1 MKEMAIKKLSEELRG
16 FKGNRCAA
24 IMKDDVNKTLRCF
37 CEQDREFAQAV
48 VQGGSFSECME
59 EVAKNCNS
67 GISDL
72 EAFRRSVNFYFPGA
86 DIWSWMMVDACASVD
101 HDSERMMEAMLRW
114 IRSQCEKNNVSWDK
128 LVSKVDCRSNTSDAQ
143 DTVFGLDL
151 FKVLEG

>member
-1 MKEMAIKKLSEELRG
+1 MKEMALKKLSSELRE

-37 CEQDREFAQAV
+37 CEQDPEFAQAV

-67 GISDL
+67 GISDI
-72 EAFRRSVNFYFPGA
+72 EAFRRAVNFYFPGA

-101 HDSERMMEAMLRW
+101 HDPTRMLEAMLLW
-114 IRSQCEKNNVSWDK
+114 IKESCEKNHVEWSKLLSNVESLDHPADEQGDL
-128 LVSKVDCRSNTSDAQ
+128 LV
-143 DTVFGLDL
+143 LDL
-151 FKVLEG
+151 FKALGE